1 MAATRSRGNSRSTA
15 WATSPD
21 APHGGGFHPTLQGI
35 CPLTTGL
42 FWYPP
47 CSELSNGVR
56 QRDLR
61 PTCRRLQPRGTRMKV
76 VNKLLEK
83 LPDVV
88 AGKVPDVKLQDQDI
102 KVPLAQG
109 TFTEEKILPPK
120 LAMHG
125 ITLSFETTGEASI
138 RNFNSLGDVDENGIV
153 GEPSPESAEAGPRP
167 QLLLGSDIG
176 WMRYQVSA
184 RVKAAVSAS
193 LSFLASENQT
203 ELSVTLSDYRAHPLG
218 QNMREAVRSDLSE
231 LRLMQ
236 ATDLAKLTTGDAVAW
251 QARGALHTRLELNW
265 ADIFPTNLN
274 RLGFLRGNELLALK
288 TSAKA
293 SLSARVSLTDDYQL
307 SFSRPRAGRIQVA
320 VRKVK
325 SHEQALS
332 AGLGITVELLD
343 PAAVKAQL
351 GQLLEALLGPVLRDL
366 VKKGTTA
373 VEIMDGLVDKAS
385 KAKLDDNQKK
395 VLGLVLERLGID
407 PQLADPANLPQAW
420 ADFKARVAEAL
431 ENAVR
436 SQVAEGF
443 EYEYLRLSEASTLL
457 EVVVEDVTAM
467 RFHESLLKGNLVELL
482 KWMKSLPAQQSE
494 FELRN
499 YLHATTLTRQQAY
512 GFSLGVGSFE
522 LLKAKNV
529 SKQSWVTQENFQGAR
544 RMAFLGRRGY
554 EDKLLGTRGQWV
566 VDLKADMTRFSPTPV
581 ASDFGYGLHL
591 MLWGRQKKLSRK
603 DLQQAV
609 DDAVVWGVLD
619 AKDAATVISVM
630 QEDVGKHPIET
641 RLELKM
647 ADDSFRALVPRI
659 QTLELSRFSRALARA
674 LPWSEQLPRA
684 SAEFRRAVYAPI
696 WEAYLREVQ
705 EQGSLMLND
714 LSPSRAAQIAK
725 WYFQKDPTVRDLGKD
740 LQLIESEWRPGGG
753 NFSFAEVISKNPNTL
768 MRCRNFVSGMVRLRR
783 AIDERKAP
791 DELRTV
797 FGELEG
803 MWTTGFHLRA
813 AGSLLSDLAQST
825 PLGLAGVERTL
836 TVRVADSEEQLVFS
850 TTRGTGAD

>member
-1 MAATRSRGNSRSTA
+1 
-15 WATSPD
+15 
-21 APHGGGFHPTLQGI
+21 
-35 CPLTTGL
+35 
-42 FWYPP
+42 
-47 CSELSNGVR
+47 
-56 QRDLR
+56 
-61 PTCRRLQPRGTRMKV
+61 MKV

-83 LPDVV
+83 LPDAV
-88 AGKVPDVKLQDQDI
+88 AGKVPDVKLQDEDI
-102 KVPLAQG
+102 KVSLAQG
-109 TFTEEKILPPK
+109 TLTEEKLLPPK

-125 ITLSFETTGEASI
+125 ITLSFEATGEATV
-138 RNFNSLGDVDENGIV
+138 RNFNSPGDVDENGIV
-153 GEPSPESAEAGPRP
+153 GEPPAEGAESGPRP
-167 QLLLGSDIG
+167 QLLLSSDVG
-176 WMRYQVSA
+176 WMRYQVAA
-184 RVKAAVSAS
+184 RVKAAVGTR
-193 LSFLASENQT
+193 LSFLASEQQT

-218 QNMREAVRSDLSE
+218 QNMREAARADLAE

-236 ATDLAKLTTGDAVAW
+236 ATDLAKLAPGDAVAW
-251 QARGALHTRLELNW
+251 QARGALQSRLELNW
-265 ADIFPTNLN
+265 ADVFPANLS
-274 RLGFLRGNELLALK
+274 RLGFLRGSELLSLK
-288 TSAKA
+288 VSAKA

-307 SFSRPRAGRIQVA
+307 SFSRARPGRIQVA

-325 SHEQALS
+325 SHEQTLS
-332 AGLGITVELLD
+332 AGLGITVELLE
-343 PAAVKAQL
+343 PAAVKAQA
-351 GQLLEALLGPVLRDL
+351 GQLLEALLGPVLREL
-366 VKKGTTA
+366 GKKGTTA
-373 VEIMDGLVDKAS
+373 LEMMDGLVEKAS
-385 KAKLDDNQKK
+385 KLKLDDHQKQ
-395 VLGLVLERLGID
+395 VLGLVLERLGLD
-407 PQLADPANLPQAW
+407 AQLADPANLPQAW
-420 ADFKARVAEAL
+420 ADFKARVTEAL

-436 SQVAEGF
+436 SHIAEGF
-443 EYEYLRLSEASTLL
+443 QYEYLRLAETSTLL
-457 EVVVEDVTAM
+457 DVVVEDVTAM

-482 KWMKSLPAQQSE
+482 KWMKSLPAQQGE
-494 FELRN
+494 FELRD

-512 GFSLGVGSFE
+512 GFSLGLGSFE
-522 LLKAKNV
+522 LLKARNV
-529 SKQSWVTQENFQGAR
+529 HKQAWVVQENFQGAR

-554 EDKLLGTRGQWV
+554 EDKLLGARGQWV
-566 VDLKADMTRFSPTPV
+566 VDLKADMARFAPTPV
-581 ASDFGYGLHL
+581 AADFGYGLHL

-603 DLQQAV
+603 DLHQAV

-619 AKDAATVISVM
+619 AKDAASVLTVM

-659 QTLELSRFSRALARA
+659 QTLDLPRFSRALARA

-714 LSPSRAAQIAK
+714 LSPARAAQIAR

-740 LQLIESEWRPGGG
+740 LQLIESEYRPGGG
-753 NFSFAEVISKNPNTL
+753 NFSFAEVISKNPHTL
-768 MRCRNFVSGMVRLRR
+768 RRCRDFVSGMVRLRR

-813 AGSLLSDLAQST
+813 AGSLLADLAQST

-850 TTRGTGAD
+850 TTRGTGSTGAA